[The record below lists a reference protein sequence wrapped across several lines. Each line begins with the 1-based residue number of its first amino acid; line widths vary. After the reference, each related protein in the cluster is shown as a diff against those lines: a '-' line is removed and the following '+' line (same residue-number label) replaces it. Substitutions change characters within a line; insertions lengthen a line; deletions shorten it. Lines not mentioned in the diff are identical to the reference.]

1 MLQALVSHAR
11 RLWLQLARPVDS
23 EPGLREEFV
32 APSAKTYRPLQCV
45 VLTDEVCRTLFE
57 GFRDHRRSQRGDE
70 EIGWVLL
77 GIREEQEALALA
89 TLPAGAQREAGVAH
103 VRFNSLAQAVAS
115 RIVRQW
121 DKRLSLLGVVH
132 THPGS
137 LRHPSQGDFEG
148 DSRWVGQLRGGEGV
162 FGIGTADEGDPL
174 TPDPSLS
181 TARGIGAQPE
191 SNRQTWGE
199 LSFSWYALAKGD
211 RRYRRLPATMT
222 LGPDLARP
230 LSAVW
235 RLLERHAEEIDRLC
249 RQQNG
254 VAFEVANGEDG
265 PSLSM
270 RLPLAETGT
279 SLKVLLEQRETRF
292 VYQEGQDLSSV
303 DPDEERIDRAVY
315 LVLAEL
321 AGQRSAMVRS

>member
-1 MLQALVSHAR
+1 MLQALVSHVR
-11 RLWLQLARPVDS
+11 RFWLQLVRPVDS
-23 EPGLREEFV
+23 EPSLREEFI
-32 APSAKTYRPLQCV
+32 APSAKTYRPLERV
-45 VLTDEVCRTLFE
+45 VLTDQVSRTLFE
-57 GFRDHRRSQRGDE
+57 GFRDHRSSERGDE

-77 GIREEQEALALA
+77 GVREQNEALALA

-162 FGIGTADEGDPL
+162 FGIGTSDEADPL
-174 TPDPSLS
+174 TPDPSPS
-181 TARGIGAQPE
+181 RAREVQPE
-191 SNRQTWGE
+191 PHRLVWGE
-199 LSFSWYALAKGD
+199 LGFSWYALAKGD

-230 LSAVW
+230 LYSVW

-265 PSLSM
+265 PSLSL
-270 RLPLAETGT
+270 RLPLAEPGT
-279 SLKVLLEQRETRF
+279 SLKVLVEPKETRF

-321 AGQRSAMVRS
+321 ARQRSSVVRS